1 MSRRV
6 RLIEVCDQCFRASC
20 WHGEEMCGD
29 ARSAG
34 TVLKTA
40 AELRKINAEPP
51 SYYSR
56 ENVERVCGDSIWRTP
71 AALGFSQTSPSQHQ
85 GEKP

>member
-1 MSRRV
+1 MSARRV
-6 RLIEVCDQCFRASC
+6 RLIEVCDKCFRASC

-34 TVLKTA
+34 TVLKTT

-56 ENVERVCGDSIWRTP
+56 ANVERVCGDSIWRLTP
-71 AALGFSQTSPSQHQ
+71 PISTGRT
-85 GEKP
+85 